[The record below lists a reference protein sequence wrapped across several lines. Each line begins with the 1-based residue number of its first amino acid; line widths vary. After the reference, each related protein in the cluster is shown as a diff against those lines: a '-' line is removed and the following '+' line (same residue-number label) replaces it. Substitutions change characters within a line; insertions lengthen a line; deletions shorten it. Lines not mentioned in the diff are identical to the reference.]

1 MEHYII
7 ITGGG
12 IDISFAKEYVK
23 TLSYD
28 KVFAVDK
35 GLNYAKEIGLMPDV
49 IMGDFDSVDKSV
61 LRDYE
66 KLSADKKLILESFP
80 VMKDATDTELA
91 ICKAIEM
98 GATQITILGAT
109 GGARIDH
116 MLGNISLLKKIYDKN
131 VEGVMVDAHNRIRYI
146 SANKSAVDCI
156 IEKDEKYDYK
166 YLSFVVLSKELS
178 GLTLSGVAYP
188 VDNITVPCGTS
199 YLVSNE
205 INDKAARIRIAKG
218 AALIIESKD

>member
-1 MEHYII
+1 MKCII

-12 IDISFAKEYVK
+12 IDTCFAKEYIK

-35 GLNYAKEIGLMPDV
+35 GLNYAKEMGIMPDV
-49 IMGDFDSVDKSV
+49 IMGDFDSVDDNV
-61 LRDYE
+61 LEEYK
-66 KLSADKKLILESFP
+66 KLSADNKLIFERFP

-91 ICKAIEM
+91 VDKAIES
-98 GATQITILGAT
+98 GAMYITILGAT

-131 VEGVMVDAHNRIRYI
+131 VECVMVDAHNRIRYVSTDTSPI
-146 SANKSAVDCI
+146 DCVI
-156 IEKDEKYDYK
+156 KKDLTYDYK
-166 YLSFVVLSKELS
+166 YLSFIVLSKELI

-205 INDKAARIRIAKG
+205 INDKAARIRVGKG
-218 AALIIESKD
+218 AALIIESKE